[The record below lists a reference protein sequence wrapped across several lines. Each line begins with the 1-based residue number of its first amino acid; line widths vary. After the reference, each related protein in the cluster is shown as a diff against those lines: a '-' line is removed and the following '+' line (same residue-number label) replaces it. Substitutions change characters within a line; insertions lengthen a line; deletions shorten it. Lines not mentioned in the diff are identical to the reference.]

1 MSTLRNDRGNATVTS
16 VGIIAALVGLLFVVL
31 TAFQTV
37 LDDHQS
43 RLAADLAAV
52 AGAWAH
58 AYGEDGCGVARETAQ
73 LNDGEV
79 TACRTEDTGDVTVT
93 VTVGNRD
100 TTARAGPL

>member
-1 MSTLRNDRGNATVTS
+1 MLGNDRGNATVTS
-16 VGIIAALVGLLFVVL
+16 AGIIAALVGVLFAVL

-43 RLAADLAAV
+43 RLAADLSAV

-58 AYGEDGCGVARETAQ
+58 AYGEDACHVARETARR
-73 LNDGEV
+73 NGGEA
-79 TACRTEDTGDVTVT
+79 TACHTEDTGDVTVT
-93 VTVGNRD
+93 VTVGDRA

>member
-1 MSTLRNDRGNATVTS
+1 MLRNDRGNATVTS
-16 VGIIAALVGLLFVVL
+16 AGIIAALVGLLFAVL

-58 AYGEDGCGVARETAQ
+58 AYGEDACAAAYETARR
-73 LNDGEV
+73 NDADIS
-79 TACRTEDTGDVTVT
+79 ACRIDGDDVTVT
-93 VTVGNRD
+93 VAVGDRE

>member
-1 MSTLRNDRGNATVTS
+1 MSMLGNDRGNATVTS
-16 VGIIAALVGLLFVVL
+16 AGIVAALVGLLFAVL

-43 RLAADLAAV
+43 RLAADLSAV

-58 AYGEDGCGVARETAQ
+58 AYGEDGCGAARDTARR
-73 LNDGEV
+73 NDADLS
-79 TACRTEDTGDVTVT
+79 ACHTEDTGDVTVT
-93 VTVGNRD
+93 VTVGDRE

>member
-1 MSTLRNDRGNATVTS
+1 MLRNDRGNATVTS
-16 VGIIAALVGLLFVVL
+16 AGIIAALVGVLFAVL

-43 RLAADLAAV
+43 RLGADLAAV

-58 AYGEDGCGVARETAQ
+58 AYGEDGCSVARETAQ

-79 TACRTEDTGDVTVT
+79 TACSTEDTGDVTVT